1 MDPCVIKDAQIA
13 VSLATMDPRL
23 MKDAKLKQAI
33 IHHTQLG
40 ISIRKK
46 LKVMIHKL
54 PVPDLVERNI
64 LNFIGAQKYKY

>member
-1 MDPCVIKDAQIA
+1 MDSREVKE
-13 VSLATMDPRL
+13 
-23 MKDAKLKQAI
+23 AKLKQAI

-64 LNFIGAQKYKY
+64 LNFIGVKRYKY

>member
-1 MDPCVIKDAQIA
+1 MLG
-13 VSLATMDPRL
+13 LATMDPRV
-23 MKDAKLKQAI
+23 MKEATLKQAI

-64 LNFIGAQKYKY
+64 LNFIGVKRYKY